1 MGDVILLISVL
12 LIFLFGF
19 YIAKKIDR
27 LLEEDYIDIQ
37 KENEAKEPSCV
48 MLTDEVTEDEM
59 IQEIRQF
66 RAKHKDVKI
75 LVYSDTEEE
84 KIESA

>member
-1 MGDVILLISVL
+1 MGEVIILISVL

-19 YIAKKIDR
+19 YIARKMDR

-48 MLTDEVTEDEM
+48 MLTDEMTEDEM

-75 LVYSDTEEE
+75 LIYSDIEE
-84 KIESA
+84 KNIESA

>member
-48 MLTDEVTEDEM
+48 MLTDEVT
-59 IQEIRQF
+59 
-66 RAKHKDVKI
+66 
-75 LVYSDTEEE
+75 
-84 KIESA
+84 